1 MCGKFTA
8 QTTWLQVVDFSQPL
22 TGEGGGEGGGDGEV
36 YTYRVNG
43 MLPVIIIWDVELGKR
58 RIVPMRWGF
67 PDRRD
72 WRRPQPIHA
81 HAETVDELRT
91 FRDAFNDGPDGH
103 ALTLLGPWR
112 RQREAAQLTSGPT
125 LHHYGL
131 IASM

>member
-1 MCGKFTA
+1 MCGKLRAKPSWTVA
-8 QTTWLQVVDFSQPL
+8 TTPEAAVATEEESAA
-22 TGEGGGEGGGDGEV
+22 
-36 YTYRVNG
+36 YRVMAN
-43 MLPVIIIWDVELGKR
+43 LPVIVFDGGDRQVL
-58 RIVPMRWGF
+58 PMRWGF